1 MIRIVHISADYPDA
15 FSASKT
21 QAVRNLLDG
30 TPALDHRVYSIN
42 RQNGLGGIQELDRSN
57 GVTTLVYRAPKY
69 GILLETYLNALA
81 DWIISDCKSRG
92 EQIDLVHAHK
102 LTIEGLAAR
111 RVADALGCPYIC
123 TVRGNTD
130 RKYLQLKPEKRSA
143 YREVAMNA
151 AHLLPV
157 TPWIERYL
165 IRKLSLEDTRMTLL
179 PTITSCDRFI
189 PPLTARKRFVTAF
202 HLDGWRLKGM
212 PNLLSA
218 IAALRADGT
227 EIALDIVG
235 GGGDAATK
243 ALEKQINARRLE
255 DLVTLRGPV
264 PHDMMQDALNDYAA
278 FVLPTLRE
286 TFGMV
291 YIEALFSGVPILYS
305 QDRGVDGLFD
315 DQDVGVRCDP
325 KSVESIA
332 EGLSALH
339 AGADRMKAN
348 IRTLQETGGFER
360 FRKKAVCDLYE
371 TVVTSVCETPK
382 ANTTAPA

>member
-1 MIRIVHISADYPDA
+1 
-15 FSASKT
+15 
-21 QAVRNLLDG
+21 
-30 TPALDHRVYSIN
+30 
-42 RQNGLGGIQELDRSN
+42 
-57 GVTTLVYRAPKY
+57 
-69 GILLETYLNALA
+69 
-81 DWIISDCKSRG
+81 
-92 EQIDLVHAHK
+92 
-102 LTIEGLAAR
+102 
-111 RVADALGCPYIC
+111 
-123 TVRGNTD
+123 
-130 RKYLQLKPEKRSA
+130 
-143 YREVAMNA
+143 
-151 AHLLPV
+151 
-157 TPWIERYL
+157 
-165 IRKLSLEDTRMTLL
+165 MTLL

-243 ALEKQINARRLE
+243 ALEKQISTRRLE
-255 DLVTLRGPV
+255 DLVKLRGPV
-264 PHDMMQDALNDYAA
+264 PHDKMQDVLNDYAA

-360 FRKKAVCDLYE
+360 FRKNAVCDLYE

>member
-1 MIRIVHISADYPDA
+1 MTRILHISADYPDA

-21 QAVRNLLDG
+21 QAVRNLLEG
-30 TPALDHRVYSIN
+30 TPALDHRVYAIN
-42 RQNGLGGIQELDRSN
+42 RQNGLGGIHMLDRSN

-69 GILLETYLNALA
+69 GILLETFLNALA
-81 DWIISDCKSRG
+81 DWIVSDCKAQG
-92 EQIDLVHAHK
+92 EKIDLVHAHK

-111 RVADALGCPYIC
+111 RVARELGCPYIC

-130 RKYLQLKPEKRSA
+130 RKYLQLKPEKRSV
-143 YREVAMNA
+143 YRDVAINA

-165 IRKLSLEDTRMTLL
+165 IRALSLENARLSLL
-179 PTITSCDRFI
+179 PTITDCDRFI
-189 PPLTARKRFVTAF
+189 PPRHAGTRFVTAF

-218 IAALRADGT
+218 IAALRAEGT
-227 EIALDIVG
+227 EIALDVIG

-243 ALEKQINARRLE
+243 ALEKQISARGLE
-255 DLVTLRGPV
+255 DLVTLCGPV
-264 PHDMMQDALNDYAA
+264 RHSEMQEALNRYAA

-291 YIEALFSGVPILYS
+291 YIEALFSGVPVLYS
-305 QDRGVDGLFD
+305 QDRGIDGLFD
-315 DQDVGVRCDP
+315 DQDVGVRCNP
-325 KSVESIA
+325 QSVASIA
-332 EGLSALH
+332 QGLSELH
-339 AGADRMKAN
+339 AGANRMKTT

-360 FRKKAVCDLYE
+360 FRKSTVCDLYQNI
-371 TVVTSVCETPK
+371 VTGVCEVPQT
-382 ANTTAPA
+382 NTTEPV